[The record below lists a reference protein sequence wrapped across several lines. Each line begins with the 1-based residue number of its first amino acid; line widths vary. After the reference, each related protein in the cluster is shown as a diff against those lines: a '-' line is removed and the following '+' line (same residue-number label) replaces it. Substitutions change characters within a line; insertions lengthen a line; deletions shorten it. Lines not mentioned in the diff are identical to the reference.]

1 MPVLGLIASQIS
13 GHLFAPSGAYDSIAT
28 VTVGAGGTSSVNFSS
43 IPQTY
48 THLQIRAIHQEPS
61 DTMALQFNTQTGNA
75 YTVHSLLGDGGA
87 VAAAYNASPS
97 MIYFGTNYGS
107 SGSNFGASVVDI
119 LDYTN
124 TNKYRTVRSL
134 TGADN
139 NSVYGKVGIYSGEY
153 YGTSAVTSI
162 QILGRT
168 SGTIAQYSSF
178 ALYGIRGN

>member
-1 MPVLGLIASQIS
+1 MAPILGIYASS
-13 GHLFAPSGAYDSIAT
+13 ASPLVYANSYESIAT
-28 VTVGAGGTSSVNFSS
+28 VTVGAGGTTAVNFSS

-61 DTMALQFNTQTGNA
+61 DTMALQFNSQTGNA

-87 VAAAYNASPS
+87 VAASYNASPS

-107 SGSNFGASVVDI
+107 SGSNFGASIVDI

-124 TNKYRTVRSL
+124 TNKNTTVRSL

-139 NSVYGKVGIYSGEY
+139 NSTYAKVGFYSGEY
-153 YGTSAVTSI
+153 YYTNAISSI
-162 QILGRT
+162 QILSRT
-168 SGTIAQYSSF
+168 SSTIAQYSSF
-178 ALYGIRGN
+178 ALYGIKG